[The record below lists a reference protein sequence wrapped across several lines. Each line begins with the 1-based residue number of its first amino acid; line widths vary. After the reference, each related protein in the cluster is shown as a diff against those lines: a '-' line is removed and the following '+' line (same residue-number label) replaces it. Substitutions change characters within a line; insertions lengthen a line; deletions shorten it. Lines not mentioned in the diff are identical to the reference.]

1 MKKIGFRRLIA
12 LAVIVLGS
20 ANLFGWSAEG
30 HETVA
35 NIAQALLTQSGQ
47 FAPVQAI
54 LGNLTLAQ
62 ISVCPDELRA
72 FQIERHGH
80 GRCLHFSLYHAQPA
94 NRHQRMALH

>member
-1 MKKIGFRRLIA
+1 KKMGIRKIIA
-12 LAVIVLGS
+12 MFVIVLGS

-35 NIAQALLTQSGQ
+35 DIAQNLLTASGQ

-54 LGNLTLAQ
+54 LGSLTLAQ

-72 FQIERHGH
+72 FQTDGTAMDAACTSVFTTPHPPPGTS
-80 GRCLHFSLYHAQPA
+80 GR
-94 NRHQRMALH
+94 